1 VIFALKVLTTHEEP
15 YIRAMLLGV
24 EIPGKYAAWVEL
36 IVIHMLV
43 PNSSFMGHFA
53 GILAG
58 IIYCKSFLG
67 PLLDKLLY
75 CITGDQVVHGTDL
88 YYIAALDD
96 DRYLKSTASKKS
108 DTAKAYGYNTS
119 VSAFLDESMSRYPYN

>member
-1 VIFALKVLTTHEEP
+1 MTTHEEP
-15 YIRAMLLGV
+15 YVRAMLLGI

-58 IIYCKSFLG
+58 IIYCKSFIG
-67 PLLDKLLY
+67 SIVDGFLY
-75 CITGDQVVHGTDL
+75 YITGDL
-88 YYIAALDD
+88 L
-96 DRYLKSTASKKS
+96 SKEIC
-108 DTAKAYGYNTS
+108 
-119 VSAFLDESMSRYPYN
+119 VF

>member
-1 VIFALKVLTTHEEP
+1 MDNNTLQYINVIIHIHVIKYDKNALLILLLIWKKFSGVIFALKVLTTHEEP

-75 CITGDQVVHGTDL
+75 CITGKCKR
-88 YYIAALDD
+88 YPKIS
-96 DRYLKSTASKKS
+96 YLKFEKK
-108 DTAKAYGYNTS
+108 
-119 VSAFLDESMSRYPYN
+119 